1 MLNETWLP
9 IFGYEGLYEVSTSG
23 NVRSLPRRESFK
35 NSERIRKG
43 SILKPKNARGG
54 YLKVSLCKDSVIKNA
69 TIHRLVALTFLLT
82 SDTKKQV
89 NHIDGDK
96 TNNRVENLEW
106 VTALE
111 NTQHAIKIGL
121 RKGLTNDSFL

>member
-121 RKGLTNDSFL
+121 RKGINQ